1 MDKKIIS
8 EIKNINEKKPSKPK
22 ACMVTFGCQQNEA
35 DSEKIK
41 GMLEAMGYEVID
53 ADMTQDI
60 SGNFGQFDEK
70 SVLGSCDLII
80 LNTCAVREHA
90 ELKAFSRT
98 GQLKH
103 YKNKNKELKIGLCG
117 CMVEQKHA
125 IEYIKNSFA
134 HVDFVFGTR
143 ALHKFPE
150 ILYEVL
156 TNTKRVLENESDD
169 IGDIINEDLPVLRD
183 SFFKA
188 RVSIMYGCDNFCS
201 YCVVPYVRGREKS
214 RDKDKITEE
223 IRELVASGYKD
234 ITLLG
239 QNVNSYKDPM
249 RPDYRFVD
257 LLADILG
264 IEGDYWLRFITSHPK
279 DVSDDLIALM
289 GENEKLARHFH
300 LPVQAGSDRILKLM
314 NRKYTGEVYLGLIEK
329 LKKNVKDIAIASD
342 IIVGFPGETEQDFQ
356 KTLDLVEKAQF
367 DTIFPFIYS
376 KRENTPAASFEDKTP
391 HKEKTERF
399 IRLMQL
405 QNSITEKKNK
415 AYEGKTVRVL
425 VEGEAKNAK
434 NIEDGKTYM
443 AGRTTAHK
451 LVTFEGGL
459 DLAGNFAD
467 VKITAGKLHGLYGDI
482 EKS

>member
-1 MDKKIIS
+1 MDDKIIN

-53 ADMTQDI
+53 ADMTHDI

-70 SVLGSCDLII
+70 SVLSSCDLII

-103 YKNKNKELKIGLCG
+103 YKNKNNNLKIGLCG
-117 CMVEQKHA
+117 CMVEQPHSL
-125 IEYIKNSFA
+125 EYIKKSFQ
-134 HVDFVFGTR
+134 HVDFVFGTHTI
-143 ALHKFPE
+143 HKFPE
-150 ILYEVL
+150 IFYETLVNKKKL
-156 TNTKRVLENESDD
+156 ITNKTADETIDEN
-169 IGDIINEDLPVLRD
+169 LPVLRD
-183 SFFKA
+183 SLFMA

-214 RDKDKITEE
+214 RDKDKIIEE
-223 IRELVASGYKD
+223 IKELVGSGYKD

-249 RPDYRFVD
+249 QAGYRFVD
-257 LLADILG
+257 LLYDIVK
-264 IEGDYWLRFITSHPK
+264 IEGDYWLRFVTSHPK

-300 LPVQAGSDRILKLM
+300 LPIQAGADRILQLM
-314 NRKYTGEVYLGLIEK
+314 NRKYTREAYLKLIEK

-342 IIVGFPGETEQDFQ
+342 IIVGFPGETEQDF
-356 KTLDLVEKAQF
+356 KETLDLIEEAQF
-367 DTIFPFIYS
+367 DSIFPFIYS
-376 KRENTPAASFEDKTP
+376 KRENTPAAKMEDKTP
-391 HKEKTERF
+391 RKEKNERF
-399 IRLMQL
+399 ARLMQL
-405 QNSITEKKNK
+405 QNSISEKKNK

-434 NIEDGKTYM
+434 NNESAKKTYM
-443 AGRTTAHK
+443 TGRTTTHK
-451 LVTFEGGL
+451 LVTFEGGS
-459 DLAGNFAD
+459 DLVGSFAN

-482 EKS
+482 EKN